1 MTFDGKDPQQTLY
14 MNTYETATGCIKV
27 DRDYELSDT
36 KVGAH
41 QTIEDPKS
49 DRAWASI
56 IPKSWPCMSIYLL

>member
-49 DRAWASI
+49 DRA
-56 IPKSWPCMSIYLL
+56 